1 MELLLLLIVAGVI
14 GYFIGRSRRAKSS
27 QTSGSQVVVDAEAK
41 EPKETAKTES

>member
-27 QTSGSQVVVDAEAK
+27 PPTSQQVVVDAEAT
-41 EPKETAKTES
+41 EPKETEKAES